1 MSPGPGSPP
10 GVWVKTAK
18 KSGKIS
24 PFFSLSDIKVPLEG
38 PGSPSGSLF
47 HVFGPILTFQAFS
60 GPKHV
65 KNSIKVGEKGSKL
78 ENLAL

>member
-18 KSGKIS
+18 KHGLFSGL
-24 PFFSLSDIKVPLEG
+24 FCLSDIKVPLEG

-47 HVFGPILTFQAFS
+47 HVFGPISENLDFS

-78 ENLAL
+78 ENLA